1 MDAKFRTVIAF
12 VVAPAVT
19 ACTSVAPED
28 PGSGADRR
36 DAGLCPSPDG
46 GLPDWA
52 TAADPRVPL
61 PNQDGPYPVQVFL
74 VNEVARCLEAVTQ
87 PLVSVCLLV
96 SSQSSGTTQPTCL
109 FGPAG
114 DLFYFRAFTGS
125 VPIGP
130 GWRLASSASSD
141 IERCRQALGF
151 IADVG
156 DGGASSRAPGPICGG
171 EDATCSPGRAL
182 PSGVRRVFAWD
193 TGNSCL
199 REVTNP
205 IAGVCLRDDNGGA
218 KAPFCMVSPDDAMFY
233 VLGTTADVPVGA
245 GWRAVGGPFAGWLAG
260 VTGASEL
267 DQTRCREL
275 LRRVETAGLD
285 AGSAAGADASPDA
298 GGVPLA
304 CP

>member
-1 MDAKFRTVIAF
+1 M
-12 VVAPAVT
+12 
-19 ACTSVAPED
+19 
-28 PGSGADRR
+28 
-36 DAGLCPSPDG
+36 
-46 GLPDWA
+46 
-52 TAADPRVPL
+52 
-61 PNQDGPYPVQVFL
+61 
-74 VNEVARCLEAVTQ
+74 
-87 PLVSVCLLV
+87 
-96 SSQSSGTTQPTCL
+96 
-109 FGPAG
+109 
-114 DLFYFRAFTGS
+114 
-125 VPIGP
+125 
-130 GWRLASSASSD
+130 
-141 IERCRQALGF
+141 
-151 IADVG
+151 
-156 DGGASSRAPGPICGG
+156 
-171 EDATCSPGRAL
+171 
-182 PSGVRRVFAWD
+182 RRVFAWD